1 MVIMWHPEVQ
11 QMPEM
16 VLGQWNDKVQTLP
29 SQRAQEPFAQR
40 VRLRC
45 LRRRF
50 QYSQPQVVDTLVEL
64 LGENTIPVMQQK
76 AVRVVSRNRFT
87 QLLERPVGGG
97 VRCDIAMQDLARR
110 VFHDHKD
117 IEEAKGRRDHDT
129 KITRHDR
136 LGVVLQKRP
145 PALCS
150 DALAWTRSAALRQ
163 VLPYGAWRDPKTQL
177 Q

>member
-1 MVIMWHPEVQ
+1 MVIMGHPEVQ
-11 QMPEM
+11 EIPEM
-16 VLGQWNDKVQTLP
+16 VLGQGNDKVQTLP

-50 QYSQPQVVDTLVEL
+50 QYSQPQVVDTLVKL

-129 KITRHDR
+129 KVTRHDR
-136 LGVVLQKRP
+136 LGVVMQKRP

-150 DALAWTRSAALRQ
+150 DALAWTRSEALRQ
-163 VLPYGAWRDPKTQL
+163 VLPYGAWRDPKTQ
-177 Q
+177 